1 MNNADQ
7 SGRAG
12 EQFALAS
19 HTPWGRSLF
28 DRLQKRSPGRWLF
41 FPSPPALADEL
52 ERTRPRLVFFPHWS
66 HIIPEAVW
74 RKHECI
80 IFHMTDLPFGRG
92 GSPLQNLIIR
102 GHSETVISAIRC
114 VAEIDAGPVFMKRP
128 LSLRGSAHEI
138 FSRAMSVIE
147 GMIDELVSSLPEPHP
162 QKGEVV
168 RFTRRTPQMS
178 RIDGSLSLDAIYD
191 QIRMLDADGYP
202 RAFTDIGGLR
212 LEFDN
217 AVRTTDGVEAR
228 VTFKPRLSEIPP
240 AGSMADPEK

>member
-1 MNNADQ
+1 MSNASDDQ
-7 SGRAG
+7 TVKRC
-12 EQFALAS
+12 FALAS

-28 DRLQKRSPGRWLF
+28 DRVQAKSSDRWLF
-41 FPSPPALADEL
+41 VSAPDVLAAEL
-52 ERTRPRLVFFPHWS
+52 DAACPRLVFFPHWS
-66 HIIPEAVW
+66 HIIPESVW
-74 RKHECI
+74 KRHECV
-80 IFHMTDLPFGRG
+80 IFHMTDLPYGRG

-102 GHSETVISAIRC
+102 GHSDTVISAIRC

-138 FSRAMSVIE
+138 FSRAMAVIE
-147 GMIDELVSSLPEPHP
+147 GMIDELVSSLPEPH
-162 QKGEVV
+162 QQEGEVV

-178 RIDGSLSLDAIYD
+178 RIDGSLSLDAIYN

-202 RAFTDIGGLR
+202 RAFTDIEGLR

-217 AVRTTDGVEAR
+217 AVRTTAGVEAR

-240 AGSMADPEK
+240 AGSMADSE